1 MLLKLVTWVYVLIL
15 HCIAL
20 SQQWCDSPVRHC
32 GAAMANT
39 GVFIMEGRLL
49 TSLFLVY
56 RRALDVDT
64 AQDED
69 RCVACSRTENH
80 HQTDAGESMYRNTGI
95 CETCQN
101 VLNNDLS
108 TMDEKRTQCVA
119 LTDAGFT
126 VAKQFLIFRRA
137 SQRLYF
143 WWESDFNRAAGIA
156 MGRESLPVARH
167 WCWCS
172 AACVS
177 PDRARRVCRN
187 VMSAGS
193 CAVAMQPWKPATG
206 CIRFLCSPSSCIR
219 PRLCNVESPWR
230 KKKNWWRRWCRRCEL
245 GVAL

>member
-1 MLLKLVTWVYVLIL
+1 MFLFF
-15 HCIAL
+15 IA
-20 SQQWCDSPVRHC
+20 SH
-32 GAAMANT
+32 
-39 GVFIMEGRLL
+39 
-49 TSLFLVY
+49 
-56 RRALDVDT
+56 
-64 AQDED
+64 
-69 RCVACSRTENH
+69 
-80 HQTDAGESMYRNTGI
+80 YRNSGVTLLSATVELPWRTPVCSSWKGAYWRHSSWCTGAPWMWTRRRTKI
-95 CETCQN
+95 AAWHAAEQRIITKQMLAKACIETLEFVKPARMCWTMIW
-101 VLNNDLS
+101 VLW
-108 TMDEKRTQCVA
+108 TKKRTQCVA

-187 VMSAGS
+187 VVSAGS

-219 PRLCNVESPWR
+219 PIILSPQLEIP
-230 KKKNWWRRWCRRCEL
+230 NL
-245 GVAL
+245 G

>member
-1 MLLKLVTWVYVLIL
+1 
-15 HCIAL
+15 
-20 SQQWCDSPVRHC
+20 
-32 GAAMANT
+32 MANT

-167 WCWCS
+167 
-172 AACVS
+172 
-177 PDRARRVCRN
+177 
-187 VMSAGS
+187 
-193 CAVAMQPWKPATG
+193 
-206 CIRFLCSPSSCIR
+206 
-219 PRLCNVESPWR
+219 
-230 KKKNWWRRWCRRCEL
+230 
-245 GVAL
+245 